1 MRNFYLMVF
10 CLMLSSLTISAQ
22 NEVRKENF
30 QLVHDEVVNSP
41 STVPDSKKYPP
52 ESDPYA
58 GVTKNGVYAVGT
70 PGTSFNVS
78 DMGAAVYDIKIDVP
92 DAGPLTPQI
101 SLTYNRQSTGYG
113 LAGYG
118 VNISGI
124 SVITRGS
131 KNLFHDGEQRGVVV
145 ATSCKNL

>member
-1 MRNFYLMVF
+1 
-10 CLMLSSLTISAQ
+10 MLSPLTISAQ
-22 NEVRKENF
+22 NEVRKENSKP
-30 QLVHDEVVNSP
+30 VCSKVMNSP
-41 STVPDSKKYPP
+41 SDVPDSKKYPP

-58 GVTKNGVYAVGT
+58 GATKNGVYAVGT

-78 DMGAAVYDIKIDVP
+78 DMGAAIYNIKIDVP
-92 DAGPLTPQI
+92 EGGSITPRL
-101 SLTYNRQSTGYG
+101 SLTYNSQSSCYG

-131 KNLFHDGEQRGVVV
+131 KSLFHDGEQRGVVV

>member
-1 MRNFYLMVF
+1 
-10 CLMLSSLTISAQ
+10 MLSSLTISAQ
-22 NEVRKENF
+22 NEVIKENSKP
-30 QLVHDEVVNSP
+30 VCNEVMNSI
-41 STVPDSKKYPP
+41 SDVPDSKKYPP
-52 ESDPYA
+52 ESDHYR
-58 GVTKNGVYAVGT
+58 GYKKNGIYAVGT
-70 PGTSFNVS
+70 SSCSFNVS
-78 DMGAAVYDIKIDVP
+78 NSGTAIYDIKIDVP
-92 DAGPLTPQI
+92 DAGPHTPQI
-101 SLTYNRQSTGYG
+101 SLTYNSQSTGYG